1 MKFESGNTLERVF
14 YSNCGTPICP
24 NLKNR
29 TVWKAGLFNH
39 LKDLEVVANVW
50 TKSVSK
56 LSYVDMNKESYKQGG

>member
-24 NLKNR
+24 YLKNR

-56 LSYVDMNKESYKQGG
+56 L